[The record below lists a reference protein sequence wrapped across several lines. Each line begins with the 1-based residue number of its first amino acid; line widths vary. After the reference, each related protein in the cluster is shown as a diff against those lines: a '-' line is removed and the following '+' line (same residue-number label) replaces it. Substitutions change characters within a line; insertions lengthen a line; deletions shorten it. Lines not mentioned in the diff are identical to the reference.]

1 MGLVSL
7 HWLGWIAGTVT
18 LFWASPAPLRHLVL
32 AAAGAAFLAW
42 HAPVSAGVLTALA
55 VLCFWLPRLS
65 PRPAPAA
72 IALALAVIGLL
83 VGYKAGVL
91 TIGASFDENGPVARL
106 VMPLGLSY
114 YAFRCV
120 HYLIE
125 HYKGTLPPHRFDH
138 VAGYLFFLPT
148 LPAGPIHRFPDY
160 RRDLENHGWDG
171 GTFSRGLERILYGY
185 AQIVVLGNWF
195 ASTKLPALI
204 AGLDP
209 GPDPGCR
216 ALVEYLDA
224 VRFALNVYAQF
235 AGYSNVAI
243 GFALLLGFR
252 VMENFDWP
260 FLRGNIA
267 EFWRSWHI
275 SLSSWCRAYV
285 YMPVVAV
292 TRNVQLAALATM
304 LAIALWHELS
314 LRYVLWGLYH
324 GLGLVAWQM
333 FQRIKPALPA
343 LPGTAARRLAEAG
356 AVALTFNFVVLS
368 FVLVKEATPADTLRA
383 YAALFGMG
391 W

>member
-1 MGLVSL
+1 MGVVSL
-7 HWLGWIAGTVT
+7 HWLGWIAGTVA
-18 LFWASPAPLRHLVL
+18 LFWAAPASLRHLVL
-32 AAAGAAFLAW
+32 AAVSFVFLVW
-42 HAPVSAGVLTALA
+42 HAPVSAGVLAALA
-55 VLCFWLPRLS
+55 ILCFWLPRLS

-72 IALALAVIGLL
+72 VALALAVVGLL
-83 VGYKAGVL
+83 VAYKAGLL
-91 TIGASFDENGPVARL
+91 TAGASFDENGPVARL

-125 HYKGTLPPHRFDH
+125 HYKGALPPHRFDH
-138 VAGYLFFLPT
+138 VVGYLFFLPT

-160 RRDLENHGWDG
+160 RRDLEGHGWDG
-171 GTFSRGLERILYGY
+171 RAFSRGLERILYGY
-185 AQIVVLGNWF
+185 TQIVVLGNWF

-204 AGLDP
+204 AGLPP
-209 GPDPGCR
+209 GHG
-216 ALVEYLDA
+216 ALIEYLDA

-252 VMENFDWP
+252 VMENFNWP
-260 FLRGNIA
+260 FLCRNIA

-285 YMPVVAV
+285 YTPVVAV

-324 GLGLVAWQM
+324 GLGLVAWQT
-333 FQRIKPALPA
+333 FQRVKPALPA
-343 LPGTAARRLAEAG
+343 LPGAAARRLADAG
-356 AVALTFNFVVLS
+356 AVILTANFVILS
-368 FVLVKEATPADTLRA
+368 FILVKEATPADTLRA
-383 YAALFGMG
+383 YAALLGVG